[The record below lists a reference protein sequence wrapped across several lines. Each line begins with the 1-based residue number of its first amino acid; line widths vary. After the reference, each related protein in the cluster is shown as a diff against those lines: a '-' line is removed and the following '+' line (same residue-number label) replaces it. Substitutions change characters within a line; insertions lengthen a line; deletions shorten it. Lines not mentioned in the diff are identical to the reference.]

1 MLAGE
6 TVMDLI
12 EETRERLGPVG
23 VWLPVGMF
31 TPTPDE
37 ERRAIRRLE
46 ELGYRT
52 VWGGEGPGNR
62 ELFAYSAI
70 TLAATERVVVGTG
83 IANIWSR
90 PAYTAHSG
98 GRTLAQAFP
107 GRFVLGV
114 GIGHSYQAEKAGS
127 DYRPLEQ
134 TRDYLTAMSA
144 AAEEFPSPVPFPR
157 VLAAVGPKML
167 ELARELTDG
176 AHPFAQP
183 FEHTPYSRE
192 ILGPDKLLIPTH
204 SVLLGDREQARKS
217 VARDIG
223 LMKQYGIPHYFKG
236 WKRLGYTDADID
248 DVSDR
253 LVDGLTAWGDEE
265 RIAGRLKELVDA
277 GADTVLVNPVG
288 DDLKSIVDQLERLAP
303 ALTAVIR

>member
-1 MLAGE
+1 MN
-6 TVMDLI
+6 LI
-12 EETRERLGPVG
+12 EETRNRLGAVG

-31 TPTPDE
+31 VPTPDE
-37 ERRAIRRLE
+37 ERQAIQRLE

-70 TLAATERVVVGTG
+70 TLAATGRVVVGTG
-83 IANIWSR
+83 IANMWSR
-90 PAYTAHSG
+90 PAYTAQSG

-114 GIGHSYQAEKAGS
+114 GIGHSHQAAKTGS

-134 TRDYLTAMSA
+134 TRDYLAAMD
-144 AAEEFPSPVPFPR
+144 AAEKEFPSPVPFPR

-167 ELARELTDG
+167 ELARELADG

-192 ILGPDKLLIPTH
+192 ILGEDKLLIPTH
-204 SVLLGDREQARKS
+204 SVLLGDREQARAS
-217 VARDIG
+217 VTRDIE
-223 LMKQYGIPHYFKG
+223 LMKRYDVPHYFKG

-248 DVSDR
+248 GVSDR

-265 RIAGRLKELVDA
+265 RIAGRIKELVDA

-288 DDLKSIVDQLERLAP
+288 DDLPSMVDQLERLAP
-303 ALTAVIR
+303 ALAEVTR